1 MVRLE
6 LNQEERDVLRD
17 TLESFLSDLRYEIA
31 NTDAQDYREQLK
43 QRKAILERIVT
54 TLQN

>member
-31 NTDAQDYREQLK
+31 NTDGQDYREQLK
-43 QRKAILERIVT
+43 QRKAILERIVA
-54 TLQN
+54 TLRD